1 LTKFLIVLVWIDTL
15 NHVEPF
21 AKSYHKVKYV
31 YEFPFLNKSG
41 EANHIDT
48 VLHIQ
53 ANISVIGAASRAT

>member
-1 LTKFLIVLVWIDTL
+1 MYMNSLSSTT
-15 NHVEPF
+15 
-21 AKSYHKVKYV
+21 
-31 YEFPFLNKSG
+31 SG